1 MKQRAMGQSICWR
14 MDHLIILV
22 GMVLIVGGMVQ
33 VGHAQPDPQPLPHR
47 TPPPQNIRFDHLS
60 EALFFQTE
68 ALLQDHEGFLW
79 VGAAGLF
86 KYDGYT
92 RKRYVYDPD
101 DPRSLSNIGVRTIY
115 EDRREE
121 LWIGTLKG
129 LNRFDRETETFTRFQ
144 HDPNDLQSLSS
155 DSVYAI
161 VEDHAGTLWVGTRR
175 GLNRFDRETETFTR
189 FYPDAANTASPRNM
203 IRALLIDQRGTLW
216 VGTWGVNRFD
226 PETEAFTR
234 YLPYP
239 PSDEYDRN
247 DPDTWVNMVSAL
259 HEDAG
264 GRLWVGAEHGG
275 FYRFHPPEPG
285 AEQAGTFINYR
296 NDPREGRSIPKDI
309 AWSADIAFS
318 TDVVLNIVEDPEG
331 MFWLG
336 TSQEGLI
343 WFDPASGRMTTFQHN
358 PLDPYSLSGNHV
370 PVVYVDRQGILWVG
384 VYGGDLNRFDRA
396 ARPFAHLYARQ
407 GDPNSLADNF
417 VWSIYEGP
425 DQALW
430 VGAGGVLHR
439 IDRQTNTYQHFRP
452 DPDDPNSLAGAFPIL
467 VDRSGTVWAGG
478 GGMLSRMHPDQPGH
492 FTQVRHDPA
501 DPRSLPPGNII
512 SLYEDRQGRLWVGTR
527 DFGLSRLDD
536 RERGRFT
543 RFAMEGDPGYINTIY
558 EDEAGVFWISTL
570 TGGIYRFDPVAETFR
585 NYRPDPADPGSLAY
599 PMTFGLCSTSQDPDV
614 LWVAVFTGGLG
625 RFDKHTE
632 TFTHRTMQNS
642 DLPDN
647 GVQGLLCDEQGRV
660 WASTDQ
666 GLSQFDPETETFKNY
681 NTDDGLQGL
690 AFNSWAYHQSRYT
703 GEMFFG
709 GPDGLNAFFPDQ
721 IRDNPNPPEVVL
733 TGLRLFNEPVP
744 VEEGS
749 PLKRRLSKTETL
761 SLQHS
766 QNDVTFEYTGLH
778 FRHPEQNQ
786 YQYMLE
792 GYDAAW
798 REVGPLREATY
809 TNLPPGDFV
818 FRVKAANSDGVWSK
832 EGASVRV
839 RVHPPWWRTTWA
851 YLLYGLLFAAS
862 VFAVDRFQR
871 RRLLQKARAQTRI
884 REAQLQAENAEAQ
897 ARMLQELDTVKS
909 RFFANISHEFRTP
922 LTLIVGPLEDLLEG
936 EYGALREDA
945 QEQVDVAV
953 DNSRQLLH
961 LVNQLLDIARLEA
974 GRLTLSVAAV
984 DAAAFIQS
992 IAQRF
997 TAIAARKHIDFQLA
1011 LPGEPVSVLLDADQ
1025 IEKVVGNLLGNA
1037 FKFTPD
1043 AGAISLEVATED
1055 DLAHDGW
1062 LVVTVRDT
1070 GPGIAP
1076 EHLPHL
1082 FERFYQA
1089 DASSTRRQSG
1099 TGIGLALVHEL
1110 VELHHGMIDVESEV
1124 GSGATFT
1131 LRLRLGDA
1139 HFSEAER
1146 AGAATKPFEQ
1156 RPSSLSALAGEIVLP
1171 DEDAIRAGGDGQEVV
1186 SPEGEDVTTVLVV
1199 DDNAQVRAYVRRHLA
1214 RHYQVLEA
1222 ADGQHA
1228 LALAA
1233 EAVPDLIVS
1242 DVMMPRM
1249 DGFALCQ
1256 AIKTHPELDFIPVIL
1271 LTAKASQDSKIE
1283 GLETGADAYMT
1294 KPFNVRELEVRID
1307 NLIASRRQLQARYS
1321 QAAAPFAFTP
1331 AASEISAADDAFLE
1345 EVRAVIVA
1353 HLSDEGF
1360 GVQELA
1366 AALGHS
1372 RASLYRRFDTLLDQS
1387 PTDLIWQMRLVEASH
1402 RLAARAGTV
1411 SEVAYSVGFKS
1422 VSHFSKRFKEEFGIS
1437 PSAYIAQAGVSG

>member
-1 MKQRAMGQSICWR
+1 MDQSIGWR
-14 MDHLIILV
+14 IDHLIILI
-22 GMVLIVGGMVQ
+22 GTVLVVGGIVQ
-33 VGHAQPDPQPLPHR
+33 VGHAQPGSQR
-47 TPPPQNIRFDHLS
+47 VPPGNTLPQNIRFDHLS

-92 RKRYVYDPD
+92 RTRYVYDPD

-115 EDRREE
+115 EDRGEE

-144 HDPNDLQSLSS
+144 HDPNDPQSLSS

-161 VEDHAGTLWVGTRR
+161 VEDHTGTLWVGTRR
-175 GLNRFDRETETFTR
+175 GLNRFDRETGTFTR
-189 FYPDAANTASPRNM
+189 FYPDAANTAGPRNM
-203 IRALLIDQRGTLW
+203 IRALLVDQRGTLW

-239 PSDEYDRN
+239 PSDDYDRN

-285 AEQAGTFINYR
+285 AEQAETFINYR
-296 NDPREGRSIPKDI
+296 NDPREGRGTLRGEVWNS
-309 AWSADIAFS
+309 DIAFI
-318 TDVVLNIVEDPEG
+318 TDVVLTIEEDAEG
-331 MFWLG
+331 SLWLG
-336 TSQEGLI
+336 TSQTGLI
-343 WFDPASGRMTTFQHN
+343 WFDPASGRMTTFQHD

-370 PVVYVDRQGILWVG
+370 PVVYVDRQEILWVG

-439 IDRQTNTYQHFRP
+439 IDRENNTYQHFRP
-452 DPDDPNSLAGAFPIL
+452 DPNDPNSLSGAFPIL

-478 GGMLSRMHPDQPGH
+478 DRVLSRMHPDQPGH
-492 FTQVRHDPA
+492 FTHVRHDPA

-512 SLYEDRQGRLWVGTR
+512 SLYEDRQGHLWVGTR
-527 DFGLSRLDD
+527 DFGLSRMDD
-536 RERGRFT
+536 WERGRFT

-558 EDEAGVFWISTL
+558 EDEAGIFWISTL

-585 NYRPDPADPGSLAY
+585 NYRPDPTDPGSIAY
-599 PMTFGLCSTSQDPDV
+599 PMTFGLCSTAQDPDV

-625 RFDKHTE
+625 RFDKRTE

-666 GLSQFDPETETFKNY
+666 GLSQFDPDTETFTNY

-690 AFNSWAYHQSRYT
+690 AYNSWAYHRSTYT

-709 GPDGLNAFFPDQ
+709 GPDGLNAFFPDA
-721 IRDNPNPPEVVL
+721 IRDNPNSPEVLL

-744 VEEGS
+744 VGAS
-749 PLKRRLSKTETL
+749 SLLNRRLSKTEILTL
-761 SLQHS
+761 RHN

-786 YQYMLE
+786 YQYKLE
-792 GYDAAW
+792 GYDDRW
-798 REVGPLREATY
+798 REVGGLREATY

-818 FRVKAANSDGVWSK
+818 FRVKAANSDGVWNE
-832 EGASVRV
+832 EGASIRVTVRS
-839 RVHPPWWRTTWA
+839 PWWRTTWA
-851 YLLYGLLFAAS
+851 YLLYGLLFLAGL
-862 VFAVDRFQR
+862 FGVDRFQR
-871 RRLLQKARAQTRI
+871 RRLFQQAEAKARI
-884 REAQLQAENAEAQ
+884 REARLQTENAEAQ
-897 ARMLQELDTVKS
+897 AHMLQELDTVKS

-922 LTLIVGPLEDLLEG
+922 LTLIVGPLEDLLGG
-936 EYGALREDA
+936 EYGALREDV
-945 QEQVDVAV
+945 QEQVGVAA

-961 LVNQLLDIARLEA
+961 LVNQLLDITRLEA
-974 GRLTLSVAAV
+974 GRLTLNVGAV
-984 DAAAFIQS
+984 DAAAFVRH
-992 IAQRF
+992 IAGRF
-997 TAIAARKHIDFQLA
+997 TAIAARKDIDFQVA
-1011 LPGEPVSVLLDADQ
+1011 VPDEPVSVYVDADQ
-1025 IEKVVGNLLGNA
+1025 LEKVVGNLLGNA

-1043 AGAISLEVATED
+1043 AGTIALAMTTED

-1089 DASSTRRQSG
+1089 DASSTRSQSG

-1110 VELHHGMIDVESEV
+1110 VELHHGTIDVESEV
-1124 GSGATFT
+1124 GSGTTFT

-1156 RPSSLSALAGEIVLP
+1156 RLSSLSALAGEIVLP
-1171 DEDAIRAGGDGQEVV
+1171 DEDTLQVGGGDGQEVV

-1214 RHYQVLEA
+1214 RHYRVLEA
-1222 ADGQHA
+1222 ADGRQA

-1249 DGFALCQ
+1249 DGFALCH
-1256 AIKTHPELDFIPVIL
+1256 AVKTHPELDFIPVIL
-1271 LTAKASQDSKIE
+1271 LTAKASLDSKIE

-1294 KPFNVRELEVRID
+1294 KPFSVRELEVRVD

-1321 QAAAPFAFTP
+1321 QAAAPFAFMP
-1331 AASEISAADDAFLE
+1331 AASEMSAADEAFLE
-1345 EVRAVIVA
+1345 DIRAVIVE
-1353 HLSDEGF
+1353 HLSDEDF
-1360 GVQELA
+1360 GVKELA
-1366 AALGHS
+1366 SAVGQS

-1402 RLAARAGTV
+1402 RLASGAGTV

-1422 VSHFSKRFKEEFGIS
+1422 VSHFSKRFKEAYGIS
-1437 PSAYIAQAGVSG
+1437 PRAYTDQRGASA